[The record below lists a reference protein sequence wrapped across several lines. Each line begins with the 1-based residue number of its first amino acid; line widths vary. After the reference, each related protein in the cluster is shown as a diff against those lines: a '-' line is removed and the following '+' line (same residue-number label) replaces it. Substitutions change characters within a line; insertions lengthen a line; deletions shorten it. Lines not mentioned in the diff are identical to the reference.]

1 MPAPRVTPEAGSSP
15 DSAWAAVLSRH
26 VDERGRV
33 DFAGVAA
40 RPRDLEVFVAW
51 MATTSP
57 AKDPRAFPSPESRLA
72 YWLNPYN
79 ALAMY
84 NVVRS
89 GIPRDLDSIKVGF
102 FGLTRF
108 TIGGKAMSLNTLETS
123 VVRPIGDPRV
133 HFALNCMVRGCPR
146 LLRVPYEAG
155 RIEKQLDAAARLFL
169 NEERN
174 VQLLPDRS
182 TVRFSDI
189 LRFYKGDFLKQAAS
203 LTAYANTFRESKIPA
218 GWKEEFISTTGSST
232 SERGP
237 ITARADKLDRG
248 FLFNANAARERAE
261 EVPGGENPGRLTGPR
276 GEVVPAR

>member
-1 MPAPRVTPEAGSSP
+1 MKKHFGVIVSVVVLAACTNVPAPRATPEAGASP
-15 DSAWAAVLSRH
+15 QGAWAAVLSRY
-26 VDERGRV
+26 VDDRGRI

-40 RPRDLEVFVAW
+40 KPQDLEVFVGW
-51 MATTSP
+51 LATTSP
-57 AKDPRAFPSPESRLA
+57 AKDPGAFPSREARLA
-72 YWLNPYN
+72 YWLNAYN

-89 GIPRDLDSIKVGF
+89 GIPPELDSIKVRF

-108 TIGGKAMSLNTLETS
+108 TIGAKAMSLNTLETR

-146 LLRVPYEAG
+146 LPRVPFEAA
-155 RIEKQLDAAARLFL
+155 RIEKQLDVAAKLFL

-203 LTAYANTFRESKIPA
+203 LTAYVNLYRESKIPA
-218 GWKEEFISTTGSST
+218 GWKEEFI
-232 SERGP
+232 P
-237 ITARADKLDRG
+237 YDW
-248 FLFNANAARERAE
+248 
-261 EVPGGENPGRLTGPR
+261 
-276 GEVVPAR
+276 VVNKQ